1 MAPVCIP
8 LGSQPRP
15 RQRLVAISNVFRE
28 LGTDRRF
35 PRGHVENTRKRR
47 LFVRSSMTLFPFP
60 DYVLRSFSIFELVQT
75 LLAAFHP
82 ASRHVNVKSVHPIVK
97 SFAPSYRVV
106 PPNRTL
112 PFRSRCC
119 KIRERSRRYSSSS
132 RKVNSRNDV
141 TRGDGDGD
149 GLRRFWH
156 PTVPFMRSGKFDR
169 RAFQSATIAADN
181 CRKRERVFRP

>member
-1 MAPVCIP
+1 
-8 LGSQPRP
+8 
-15 RQRLVAISNVFRE
+15 
-28 LGTDRRF
+28 
-35 PRGHVENTRKRR
+35 
-47 LFVRSSMTLFPFP
+47 MTLFPFP

-82 ASRHVNVKSVHPIVK
+82 ASRRVNVEYGRPIVK
-97 SFAPSYRVV
+97 SFAPSYRIV
-106 PPNRTL
+106 PPNRIS

-119 KIRERSRRYSSSS
+119 KIRERSRRYSWSS

-149 GLRRFWH
+149 GLWRFWH

-169 RAFQSATIAADN
+169 RPLRSATIAADI
-181 CRKRERVFRP
+181 